1 MVGVLTAFLF
11 SEPILALLSSEEFV
25 PYHKVLWVM
34 ALGCAIFQFAQLCVM
49 RGFVEKRPQVYVIAK
64 ASHATSFLLV
74 LALVGDKLSLMGV
87 GLAICVSSFIY
98 LIAILI
104 ANKDPLES
112 DTAPNA

>member
-1 MVGVLTAFLF
+1 MAFLF
-11 SEPILALLSSEEFV
+11 SEPILALLSSDEFV

-64 ASHATSFLLV
+64 AAHATSFLMV
-74 LALVGDKLSLMGV
+74 LALVGDRLSLMGV
-87 GLAICVSSFIY
+87 GLAICISSFIY

-104 ANKDPLES
+104 ANKNPLES
-112 DTAPNA
+112 DATLNV